1 MTHSPSAAAA
11 DAPADRFSPGR
22 SGHFPPLASQD
33 ELDGPRFPWWRVVN
47 FWTAFMAGIV
57 VSLFFII
64 RALADWIA
72 AIVGAVL

>member
-1 MTHSPSAAAA
+1 MTHTPSTAPTAA
-11 DAPADRFSPGR
+11 DAPAASPGR

-47 FWTAFMAGIV
+47 FWTACMAGIV

-72 AIVGAVL
+72 TLLGAVL